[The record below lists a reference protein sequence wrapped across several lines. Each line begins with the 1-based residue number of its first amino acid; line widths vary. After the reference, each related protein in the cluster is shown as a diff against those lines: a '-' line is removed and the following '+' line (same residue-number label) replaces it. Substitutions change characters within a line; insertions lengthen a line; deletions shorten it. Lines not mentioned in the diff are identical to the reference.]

1 MAELKTEFKPEF
13 AICIL
18 HLLNGKTYHIDFPEG
33 TTIREICCGLL
44 PYVAKDEDEEYEYLS
59 DQCIFTN
66 DTLGNNYAVVKIKAG
81 GMFVVDKYEILGL
94 EFI

>member
-1 MAELKTEFKPEF
+1 MTKEKSEFGV
-13 AICIL
+13 CIL

-44 PYVAKDEDEEYEYLS
+44 PYVAKDEDEEYEYSS

>member
-1 MAELKTEFKPEF
+1 MTKEKLEFN
-13 AICIL
+13 ACIL
-18 HLLNGKTYHIDFPEG
+18 HLLNGKTYHIDLPED

-44 PYVAKDEDEEYEYLS
+44 PYVTKDEDEEYEYSS
-59 DQCIFTN
+59 DQCAFTN

-81 GMFVVDKYEILGL
+81 GIFVVDKCEILGL